1 METVF
6 ETVSQDWAAGLDG
19 RGKPGSEALK
29 VWKAALKAVPEDS
42 LSPTSGLP
50 MEPTSAMSPFTPA
63 LASLMP
69 LNPDE
74 QLQLPLSK
82 EMAL

>member
-29 VWKAALKAVPEDS
+29 VWKAALKAVPEDH
-42 LSPTSGLP
+42 
-50 MEPTSAMSPFTPA
+50 
-63 LASLMP
+63 
-69 LNPDE
+69 
-74 QLQLPLSK
+74 
-82 EMAL
+82 